1 MLLNEVGNV
10 PLPFV
15 NSHHQPLP
23 DILPCSP
30 RLQRHQFYVLLM
42 QYYLLR
48 RSNSLLSLLSD
59 YQGILSTL
67 TFTSVSSSSLTYF
80 GLLLLFFFF
89 WSHFSHLIFE
99 PWHQVWTQM
108 LSQVLLLFTAYP
120 LLWRIP
126 LVSKKCLLL
135 VLPCILPENSS
146 WPVHPAVS
154 AFEPCI
160 SQPEALL
167 SSRLT
172 HMCPSEWLPVHWVMQ
187 FVLCHLSPQAIH
199 SHSWF
204 CFCLFCATTDG
215 FSFPTQQLFILNW
228 KWIFNCC
235 FIDFGLMS
243 LWCFTPLTWLFCR
256 LCFLKTNDIP
266 HH

>member
-1 MLLNEVGNV
+1 MLLNEVGNA

-30 RLQRHQFYVLLM
+30 RLQRHQFYMLLR

-48 RSNSLLSLLSD
+48 RTNSLLNLLSD
-59 YQGILSTL
+59 YQGVLSTL
-67 TFTSVSSSSLTYF
+67 TFVSVSSSSLICF
-80 GLLLLFFFF
+80 GLLLTFFL
-89 WSHFSHLIFE
+89 SHFSHLIFE

-108 LSQVLLLFTAYP
+108 LSQILL
-120 LLWRIP
+120 
-126 LVSKKCLLL
+126 CLHLPTSMKDSPCVQKVHLL
-135 VLPCILPENSS
+135 VLPCVLPENSS
-146 WPVHPAVS
+146 WAVHPAVS

-172 HMCPSEWLPVHWVMQ
+172 HMCPAEWLPVHWVMQ

-204 CFCLFCATTDG
+204 CFCLFCATTNG
-215 FSFPTQQLFILNW
+215 FSFPTQQ
-228 KWIFNCC
+228 
-235 FIDFGLMS
+235 
-243 LWCFTPLTWLFCR
+243 
-256 LCFLKTNDIP
+256 
-266 HH
+266 

>member
-1 MLLNEVGNV
+1 MKNYRLRNPQKIFWKEQSVSLVPCYSATPMLYVSRKRLKNSLLKIMKMLLNEVGNV

-89 WSHFSHLIFE
+89 GLIF
-99 PWHQVWTQM
+99 
-108 LSQVLLLFTAYP
+108 L
-120 LLWRIP
+120 I
-126 LVSKKCLLL
+126 
-135 VLPCILPENSS
+135 
-146 WPVHPAVS
+146 
-154 AFEPCI
+154 
-160 SQPEALL
+160 
-167 SSRLT
+167 
-172 HMCPSEWLPVHWVMQ
+172 
-187 FVLCHLSPQAIH
+187 
-199 SHSWF
+199 
-204 CFCLFCATTDG
+204 
-215 FSFPTQQLFILNW
+215 
-228 KWIFNCC
+228 
-235 FIDFGLMS
+235 
-243 LWCFTPLTWLFCR
+243 
-256 LCFLKTNDIP
+256 
-266 HH
+266 